1 MKIRQKTML
10 ILFLTTIML
19 MSVVYTV
26 SQKIMIDSITVSESK
41 ETESN
46 AQRFTTNLNIELQN
60 LNKTDS
66 DWAPWDDT
74 YQFIENNNTAYINSN
89 LPDQTFIN
97 LGLNLML
104 FINQSRQLVFGKA
117 FDLENQTA
125 INLPDSE
132 ISQILNNN
140 FLYTNDT
147 EQSEGGLIL
156 FGGAPML
163 VISQPILTSEGE
175 GPVRGALIMGCFL
188 DKSESDAIAKAV
200 GLPVTIFTI
209 GTSQM
214 PADFQLASKSLS
226 PKEPVFAQ
234 VTNETNIAGYV
245 LLSDVSG
252 APILIT
258 RVDSYRTAYLQ
269 AETSLNYLLGA
280 FAALGIVIFAVT
292 SFLLDKVVLSRVS
305 RLTNDVVKI
314 KPNSD
319 QQNYVLVKGND
330 ELSNL
335 GCSINGML
343 TAIQESH
350 EELKKHAESLEMK
363 VTERTVDLKVSQ
375 EKLKSIFRASPD
387 TIIATD
393 LQGNIIE
400 YNRQMN
406 KFTGYTRD
414 DLIGK
419 SALSFMSNADSKRVP
434 KLLEGVVENGS
445 TTSLECCL
453 TKKDGSTYPVELTIS
468 SLRDAQEMPYGFVVI
483 IRDLTEKKELEKK
496 LFNAERLAA
505 IGELAGMVGHD
516 LRNPLAAIKNAVYFL
531 KKKGASIKEEQAKTM
546 LETIESGVAHS
557 DKIINDLLDYARN
570 IHLEL
575 EVDSVRNVLIDALTV
590 VRIPENVQVLNAV
603 PEEPTIRVD
612 KNKIERV
619 FINLVKNAIDAM
631 PNGGTITISC
641 KQANDKFEITFAD
654 TGTGIPEEIIPKIFS
669 PLFTTKAQGMGF
681 GLAICKRMVEA
692 HGGTITVETEK
703 GKGTAFKVT
712 LPIAKQPTEDKKD
725 WITVPE
731 YLVSTTK
738 A

>member
-1 MKIRQKTML
+1 
-10 ILFLTTIML
+10 ML

-631 PNGGTITISC
+631 PT
-641 KQANDKFEITFAD
+641 E
-654 TGTGIPEEIIPKIFS
+654 
-669 PLFTTKAQGMGF
+669 AQ
-681 GLAICKRMVEA
+681 L
-692 HGGTITVETEK
+692 
-703 GKGTAFKVT
+703 
-712 LPIAKQPTEDKKD
+712 Q
-725 WITVPE
+725 
-731 YLVSTTK
+731 
-738 A
+738 

>member
-1 MKIRQKTML
+1 
-10 ILFLTTIML
+10 ML

-156 FGGAPML
+156 LGGAPML